1 MIMKISFKKKKFMI
15 DSLKIILFNL
25 IKSHYFFI
33 LEFKMNIS
41 ITHLIVLNSLKIYLF
56 YFMIFLS
63 LKKNLSIKKI
73 NL

>member
-41 ITHLIVLNSLKIYLF
+41 ITHLIVLNSLKIHLF